1 MKQKIEIAAFLA
13 ICIMVISFAIKA
25 GRHREKC
32 QDCKPTPGKDETEMV
47 KFAAVC
53 K

>member
-25 GRHREKC
+25 GRHHEKC
-32 QDCKPTPGKDETEMV
+32 QDCKPSFGKDETEMV
-47 KFAAVC
+47 KFAEVC